1 MSARLQN
8 SIIDNYLSKEVFPK
22 LLFEQRGLMDG
33 WAYLARGRLS
43 TGGAFVLDSVSMLI
57 RATAQRD

>member
-1 MSARLQN
+1 MPARLQN

-33 WAYLARGRLS
+33 WAYLDRGRLS
-43 TGGAFVLDSVSMLI
+43 AGGVVVLDSVSTLI
-57 RATAQRD
+57 RATARRD